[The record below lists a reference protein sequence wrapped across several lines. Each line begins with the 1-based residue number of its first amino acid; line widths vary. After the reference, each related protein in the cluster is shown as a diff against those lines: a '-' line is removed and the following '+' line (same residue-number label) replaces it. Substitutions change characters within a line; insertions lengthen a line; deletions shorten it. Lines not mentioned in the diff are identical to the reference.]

1 MHEYG
6 RIKRLHGKRV
16 SQTIDSPIMIMD
28 FWELS
33 DAFAGVFVV
42 LMFGVILYS
51 WGLMAAL
58 LVVCLVAI
66 PLIKRN
72 HNRGIFFH
80 WPYRHLWISLPGL
93 VNPRGKRKFS
103 D

>member
-1 MHEYG
+1 VHEYG
-6 RIKRLHGKRV
+6 RLKKLHGKRV

-33 DAFAGVFVV
+33 DAFAAVLVV

-51 WGLMAAL
+51 WGIMSAL
-58 LVVCLVAI
+58 LLVCLVAVPI
-66 PLIKRN
+66 IKRS
-72 HNRGIFFH
+72 HNRGVFLH
-80 WPYRHLWISLPGL
+80 WPYRNLWISLPGL
-93 VNPRGKRKFS
+93 LNPRGRRKFS